1 MTIHDAAPRTRTG
14 NPPRRAALAVL
25 ALMCLVLLSAAAGPA
40 ASAPAAS
47 APTAGAVG
55 AVGAGAGGAR
65 GGGGPRP
72 PTTAGEAR
80 TAAYLDSIRDDPE
93 LLRRFFS
100 RLPKGGDLHNHLF
113 GAVRTEY
120 LIELAGADGLCV
132 DTATLTAVVPP
143 CGDGSR
149 PAADARTDRDFRE
162 AILRAWSMQDFP
174 PDRLGHDHF
183 FATFDKFGLVAARHP
198 GKVLAEVADSVA
210 AQHQLYLETMVNP
223 ASDEAARLAEQ
234 VGWDPDLPALHA
246 RLVADGG
253 LDRVVADARA
263 QTDAADAEFRAA
275 ARCDTGRPR
284 PGCRLTV
291 RFVYQAFRG
300 GSPESVFAQLALG
313 MRLAERD
320 PRFVAVNLVQ
330 PEDGDSALRDYC
342 LQMHMVDFLRTVYP
356 KAHVTLHAGELW
368 PGLVKPEDLRFHIRE
383 AVEVAGAER
392 IGHGVDLRFEDD
404 WRRTAT
410 VMADRQVAV
419 EVPFTSNAQ
428 ILGVRGAEHPFDTYR
443 AFGVPVVLATDD
455 PGVSRIDIS
464 HEYRYA
470 AETYGLTYP
479 ELKDLAR
486 ASLQYAFLP
495 GRSLWRGNPT
505 RDGYRPVSAC
515 AGQLPGGAG
524 RPRPPGAECR
534 RLIAASPKAAVQ
546 WRQEAAFAGF
556 EGSGHPVHPAL

>member
-1 MTIHDAAPRTRTG
+1 
-14 NPPRRAALAVL
+14 
-25 ALMCLVLLSAAAGPA
+25 MCLVLLSAAGPA
-40 ASAPAAS
+40 AGAVSAGTVSAGAAGAGAAS
-47 APTAGAVG
+47 AGA
-55 AVGAGAGGAR
+55 AGAGVR
-65 GGGGPRP
+65 VGGEPRP
-72 PTTAGEAR
+72 PATAGEAR
-80 TAAYLDSIRDDPE
+80 TAAYLDSIHDDPG
-93 LLRRFFS
+93 LLQRFFL

-120 LIELAGADGLCV
+120 LIELAGQDGLCV
-132 DTATLTAVVPP
+132 DTVTLTAVVPP
-143 CGDGSR
+143 CGSGSR

-234 VGWDPDLPALHA
+234 VGWDPDLAALHA

-263 QTDAADAEFRAA
+263 QTDATDAEFRSA
-275 ARCDTGRPR
+275 ARCGTGRPR

-330 PEDGDSALRDYC
+330 PEDGNSALRDYS
-342 LQMHMVDFLRTVYP
+342 LQMRMVDFLRTVYP

-368 PGLVKPEDLRFHIRE
+368 PGLVKPEELRFHIRE
-383 AVEVAGAER
+383 AVGVAGAER

-404 WRRTAT
+404 WQRTAT

-443 AFGVPVVLATDD
+443 AFRVPVVLATDD

-505 RDGYRPVSAC
+505 RDGYRPVSVC
-515 AGQLPGGAG
+515 AGQLPDGDRDSGADGNGNSDG

-556 EGSGHPVHPAL
+556 EGSGHPVHPAR